1 MDCFK
6 QIFRTFKAPFAR
18 KQGKIVEIGPP
29 TNFRK
34 EELPACFSDAE
45 SVLTRNLTPSERPH
59 LTSQSQYFDVS
70 DKPQPIGGEGGSV
83 QRDDEPSAIGVSQ
96 DPQPRPQTERATFA
110 RVRTCLKGFRMSVG
124 SKKPPTGHSEATNGG
139 DDTLFG
145 TITEKAKSDKPSE
158 Q

>member
-6 QIFRTFKAPFAR
+6 QIFRAIKAPFVR
-18 KQGKIVEIGPP
+18 KEGRIVEIGPP

-45 SVLTRNLTPSERPH
+45 SVLTRNLTPSEPPH

-70 DKPQPIGGEGGSV
+70 EKPQRDGGCVS
-83 QRDDEPSAIGVSQ
+83 RTDCPSTICVGQ
-96 DPQPRPQTERATFA
+96 DPQPCPKAQRSTLA
-110 RVRTCLKGFRMSVG
+110 RIRDCLKTSRLSLGP
-124 SKKPPTGHSEATNGG
+124 KKTAMGPSGEATGG
-139 DDTLFG
+139 DQHTFS
-145 TITEKAKSDKPSE
+145 TIAEKVKNENENMGE